1 MFTRLSLMGRS
12 RTPAAECDRSGH
24 LAALLSLPPVMARP
38 RSRSPDAEVEA
49 FGAGFRSPIA
59 REAAVARSARRPAD
73 VRSCRWDDLAA
84 WWLSRYKVSTQQTY
98 ACYLPRWT
106 AWCAGRGLDPLQAGR
121 ADVELWLRSVADSEL
136 SRASVAAHYD
146 AVASIYRLAFE
157 EDLIAVNPCARI
169 TRPKVLRE
177 LQRREVLT
185 VLEYAAFL
193 TAARSLGP
201 THHVIAVLGGM
212 LGLRASEMAGL
223 TVDSLATVRGY
234 ATLTFIG
241 KGDKPPGCRC
251 PCPRCPRC
259 GRPSMTA
266 PAGRCCAPVAAP
278 AWTAARCT
286 ATWPAPPRPLASPG
300 PSGHT
305 RSAASSDSTKAFRCE
320 TSSACCATPARRPP
334 WPATT

>member
-1 MFTRLSLMGRS
+1 MGRS
-12 RTPAAECDRSGH
+12 TPAGH
-24 LAALLSLPPVMARP
+24 RTA
-38 RSRSPDAEVEA
+38 
-49 FGAGFRSPIA
+49 
-59 REAAVARSARRPAD
+59 
-73 VRSCRWDDLAA
+73 
-84 WWLSRYKVSTQQTY
+84 SRYAPTHPSPSPTRRRADAPRRAQQTY
-98 ACYLPRWT
+98 ATYLQRWT
-106 AWCAGRGLDPLQAGR
+106 AWCTGCGLARRALRRGGQHLPIGAGGN
-121 ADVELWLRSVADSEL
+121 
-136 SRASVAAHYD
+136 
-146 AVASIYRLAFE
+146 
-157 EDLIAVNPCARI
+157 LIDVNPCARI
-169 TRPKVLRE
+169 PRPTVLRE

-193 TAARSLGP
+193 TAARLLGP
-201 THHVIAVLGGM
+201 THHVIAVIGGM

-305 RSAASSDSTKAFRCE
+305 RCAAPSARSDNQGIPLRDIQRLLRHARPETTLASYDISGDALERHASHQVAGFCAGWGGLTRRRDAFPAPPLPRCPQGGLWD
-320 TSSACCATPARRPP
+320 TGRRLIDTRSA
-334 WPATT
+334 W